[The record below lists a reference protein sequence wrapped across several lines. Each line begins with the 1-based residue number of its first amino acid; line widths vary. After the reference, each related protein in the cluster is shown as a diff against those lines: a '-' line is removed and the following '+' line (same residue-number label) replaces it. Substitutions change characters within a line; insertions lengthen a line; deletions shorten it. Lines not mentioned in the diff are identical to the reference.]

1 MDERMIAIDVR
12 PAELG
17 DRSPRQGVQDIVRPR
32 IYGRLADGGGRG
44 KGTAYLVLHPAVNF
58 MHHYL
63 IEPMAA
69 RGRTILGLNT
79 RYVNNDSM
87 LLVERVIQDIGAGVK
102 FLRERGHGRIV
113 YIGNSGGGSVGTLYQ
128 AQAERLT
135 IETTPDG
142 LPIDIRADDL
152 PPVDALALVSCHIGR
167 GRHFGMSL
175 DPSVL
180 DERDAMRADPDLDM
194 FNPAN
199 GPPYGAAWLA
209 RYAAAQAARH
219 RRITDWALGRL
230 REIDAMPDEAAVTD
244 EAFLIHRT
252 YARPQLLDST
262 IDPNDRPAASSIW
275 GGAKATNYS
284 ASILG
289 RFTTLRSYL
298 SQWSLLGRAADGP
311 ARLAETS
318 VPILNVRFSADEGT
332 YPRLSQEYSDA
343 AAGRCNDYT
352 LRGARHFPYKQD
364 NGPALIAELA
374 DAIVEWGDRR

>member
-1 MDERMIAIDVR
+1 MTDQIISIDVR

-17 DRSPRQGVQDIVRPR
+17 DKSPRQGVQDVVRPR
-32 IYGRLADGGGRG
+32 IYGRLVENVGSRDV
-44 KGTAYLVLHPAVNF
+44 AYLVLHPAVNF

-63 IEPMAA
+63 IDPLQT
-69 RGRTILGLNT
+69 RGKTVLGLNT
-79 RYVNNDSM
+79 RYVNNDST

-102 FLRERGHGRIV
+102 FLRGRGYKRVV

-128 AQAERLT
+128 SQAENLT

-142 LPIDIRADDL
+142 LSIDLCEEDL
-152 PPVDALALVSCHIGR
+152 PPVDAIVLASCHIGR

-180 DERDAMRADPDLDM
+180 DERDLTGTDPDLDM
-194 FNPAN
+194 FNPKN
-199 GPPYGAAWLA
+199 GPPFDREWLA
-209 RYAAAQAARH
+209 RYAAAQQARH
-219 RRITDWALGRL
+219 QRITDWALKRL
-230 REIDAMPDEAAVTD
+230 REIDETRDVSGITD
-244 EAFLIHRT
+244 EAFIIHRT
-252 YARPQLLDST
+252 YARPQVLDPT
-262 IDPNDRPAASSIW
+262 IDPNDRPVAASIW

-318 VPILNVRFSADEGT
+318 VPVINIRFSADEGT
-332 YPRLSQEYSDA
+332 YPSLTQEYTDA
-343 AAGRCNDYT
+343 ASGRCDEYT
-352 LRGARHFPYKQD
+352 LKGARHFPFKQE
-364 NGPALIAELA
+364 NGPELISELA
-374 DAIVEWGDRR
+374 DIIVEWGNRS